1 MWYVIPTKIGCED
14 SLCEWV
20 KAYLDPCTYTR
31 CFVARYEEVRRK
43 EGVAYIHIQK
53 MFPGYLFL
61 ETEHPEEV
69 LEQLDKNSK
78 VSALISVGSDGKRE
92 LLPIQRGEER
102 FLQNVLEDGVLK
114 VSCIGKDRDGRI
126 DHFIGPL
133 EKYKDRIV
141 KLNLHN
147 RRAIVKIP
155 MLREEK
161 EVKFCLWLDKDPEPG
176 GIATEK
182 KRGLTEGCGM

>member
-14 SLCEWV
+14 SLCELV
-20 KAYLDPCTYTR
+20 KAYLDQRTYTR
-31 CFVARYEEVRRK
+31 CFVARYEEVRCK
-43 EGVAYIHIQK
+43 EGVAYIVIQK
-53 MFPGYLFL
+53 LFPGYLFL
-61 ETEHPEEV
+61 ETEYPDEV
-69 LEQLDKNSK
+69 LEQLDKTSM

-102 FLQNVLEDGVLK
+102 FLEQVLDDGLLK
-114 VSCIGKDRDGRI
+114 VSYIRKNQDGLI
-126 DHFIGPL
+126 EQIIGPL
-133 EKYKDRIV
+133 AKYQDRIE

-161 EVKFCLWLDKDPEPG
+161 EVRFCLWLDKDPV
-176 GIATEK
+176 IK
-182 KRGLTEGCGM
+182 

>member
-20 KAYLDPCTYTR
+20 KAYLDQRTYTR

-43 EGVAYIHIQK
+43 EGTAYIHIQK

-61 ETEHPEEV
+61 ETEYPEEV
-69 LEQLDKNSK
+69 LEQLDQTSK
-78 VSALISVGSDGKRE
+78 VSALMSVGSDGKRE
-92 LLPIQRGEER
+92 LLPIRKGEER
-102 FLQNVLEDGVLK
+102 FLENVLVDGVLK
-114 VSCIGKDRDGRI
+114 VSSIRKNQDGQI

-161 EVKFCLWLDKDPEPG
+161 EVRFSLWLDKDPMIER
-176 GIATEK
+176 IEK
-182 KRGLTEGCGM
+182 ENNRKLG

>member
-20 KAYLDPCTYTR
+20 KAYLDQRTYTR

-43 EGVAYIHIQK
+43 EGIAYIHIQT

-61 ETEHPEEV
+61 ETEYPEEV
-69 LEQLDKNSK
+69 LDQLDQTSK
-78 VSALISVGSDGKRE
+78 VSALMSVGSDGKRE

-102 FLQNVLEDGVLK
+102 FLERVLDNGLLK
-114 VSCIGKDRDGRI
+114 VSYVRKNAKGEI
-126 DHFIGPL
+126 DCLIGPL
-133 EKYKDRIV
+133 EKYGDRIEQI
-141 KLNLHN
+141 NLHN
-147 RRAIVKIP
+147 RRAVVKIP

-161 EVKFCLWLDKDPEPG
+161 TIKFSLWVDKDPKIDWIE
-176 GIATEK
+176 TEK
-182 KRGLTEGCGM
+182 KRREA